1 MKNILLAE
9 DDIDLGTMLKQYLE
23 LNKFQVVWAKDG
35 SEGLERFQNG
45 SFDLCILDVMMPVMD
60 GFSLAEKIIEINP
73 EIPFLFLTARKTKED
88 RIKGL
93 KLGADDYI
101 VKPFEAEELI
111 LRIKNIMARAAQ
123 QHTEREDL
131 PKDGIIKIGK
141 YNFDPAKL
149 ELRLAGNTQ
158 KITDKEARLLYY
170 LYSNRNQLIKRE
182 DILQH
187 VWHKTDFFSGR
198 SMDVFVTRVRKRLQD
213 DPNISIDSVRGIGLE
228 FKIKTQN

>member
-1 MKNILLAE
+1 
-9 DDIDLGTMLKQYLE
+9 
-23 LNKFQVVWAKDG
+23 LNKFEVVWAKDG
-35 SEGLERFQNG
+35 NEGMEHFQNG
-45 SFDLCILDVMMPVMD
+45 EYNICILDIMMPIMD
-60 GFSLAEKIIEINP
+60 GFTLAEKIIDINP
-73 EIPFLFLTARKTKED
+73 EVPFLFLTARKTKED

-123 QHTEREDL
+123 QQTVREDL
-131 PKDGIIKIGK
+131 PMDEIITIGK
-141 YNFDPAKL
+141 YDFDPSNL
-149 ELRLAGNTQ
+149 ELRFKDTIQ
-158 KITDKEARLLYY
+158 KMTEKEARLLYY

-187 VWHKTDFFSGR
+187 VWNKTDFFSGR
-198 SMDVFVTRVRKRLQD
+198 SMDVFITRVRKRLQD

-228 FKIKTQN
+228 FNIKN